1 MSHMETQMRSATSL
15 SVGVAKAIRIELIR
29 LDLNQAELASRMHKT
44 EMWVSRRLR
53 GAQPIDL
60 NDLQEFAT
68 ALGVKP
74 EILVASAVVSSSGS
88 AGQTTVPSVEQP
100 KRPTLSGQMK
110 RAVPPAS
117 SRRPARIV
125 PGIAELMPDLL
136 VPEVLAAAEA

>member
-1 MSHMETQMRSATSL
+1 METQMRSATSL
-15 SVGVAKAIRIELIR
+15 SVGVGKAIRIELIR

-74 EILVASAVVSSSGS
+74 EHLVAGAVVSSSASG
-88 AGQTTVPSVEQP
+88 GQTTVPSVELA
-100 KRPTLSGQMK
+100 KRPTLTGSPK

-117 SRRPARIV
+117 SRRPARLV
-125 PGIAELMPDLL
+125 PMIPELMTDHAMGELL
-136 VPEVLAAAEA
+136 DSAAA